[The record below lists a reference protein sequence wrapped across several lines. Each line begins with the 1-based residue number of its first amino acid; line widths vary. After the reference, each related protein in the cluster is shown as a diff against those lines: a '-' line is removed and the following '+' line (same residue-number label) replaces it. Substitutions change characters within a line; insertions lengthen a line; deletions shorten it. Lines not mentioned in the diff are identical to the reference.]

1 LEVFMPETSIP
12 RKQEEL
18 PLKPR
23 LLDQVRDSLRRRR
36 YSLRTEKVYIHWI
49 RHFILFH
56 GKRHPAEMGPAEVT
70 AFLNFL
76 ARQRQVAAS
85 TQNQALSALLYLYG
99 QVLEIEL
106 PWLDDLERAKRPA
119 RLPTVLTVAEVQA
132 VLARLHGTKWLMAS
146 LLYGAG
152 LRLMECLALRVKDLM
167 FPRGQLIVRH
177 GKGGRDRV
185 TMLPRSLVPDLEEHL
200 RQVKTLHDLDLRAGF
215 GRVALPFALER
226 KFPKAGL
233 TWAWQFVFPS
243 KTMCIHP
250 YTGQTV
256 RHHCHP
262 KTLQRA
268 VSQAAREAELSRP
281 VSCHTFRHC
290 FATHLLEAGTDI
302 RTLQT
307 LLGHKD
313 VSTTMIYTHVTRH
326 PGIGVC
332 SPLDR

>member
-1 LEVFMPETSIP
+1 MSDTSIP
-12 RKQEEL
+12 QRQEEL
-18 PLKPR
+18 RLKPR

-36 YSLRTEKVYIHWI
+36 YSLRTEQAYLYWI
-49 RHFILFH
+49 RQFILFH
-56 GKRHPAEMGPAEVT
+56 GKRHPAEMGPTEVT
-70 AFLNFL
+70 AYLNFL
-76 ARQRQVAAS
+76 ARKRQVAAS

-99 QVLEIEL
+99 QVLEAEL
-106 PWLDDLERAKRPA
+106 PWLDDLERARRPA
-119 RLPTVLTVAEVQA
+119 RLPTVLTVEQVQA
-132 VLARLHGTKWLMAS
+132 VLARLSGSKWLMAS

-152 LRLMECLALRVKDLM
+152 LRLMECLALRVKDLV
-167 FPRGQLIVRH
+167 FERCHLIVRH

-185 TMLPRSLVPDLEEHL
+185 TMLPRALIAPLQAHL
-200 RQVKTLHDLDLRAGF
+200 QQVKVLHENDLRSGF

-233 TWAWQFVFPS
+233 TWAWQFAFPS
-243 KTMCIHP
+243 KTLCTHP

-268 VSQAAREAELSRP
+268 VAQAARDARLSRP

-290 FATHLLEAGTDI
+290 FATHLLESGTDI
-302 RTLQT
+302 RTLQA

-313 VSTTMIYTHVTRH
+313 VSTTMIYTHVMRQ
-326 PGIGVC
+326 PGIGVR
-332 SPLDR
+332 SPLDHF